1 MPPPVSASG
10 FRKERIQ
17 GGFSPRDTSSESISS
32 DFGELHH
39 NTPSSCTENPSA
51 LLYWG
56 TSGCVRRVR
65 NFSSKSMI
73 AGVFSNPIS
82 QFSKLRESG
91 AALNTS
97 MEMHDSECLY
107 VETNETGLDSM
118 LLDAYVRR
126 TERWLCPA
134 LLRYF
139 DGPPPEL
146 FVEVKVA

>member
-1 MPPPVSASG
+1 
-10 FRKERIQ
+10 
-17 GGFSPRDTSSESISS
+17 
-32 DFGELHH
+32 
-39 NTPSSCTENPSA
+39 
-51 LLYWG
+51 
-56 TSGCVRRVR
+56 
-65 NFSSKSMI
+65 MI
-73 AGVFSNPIS
+73 AGVFSNPVS

-118 LLDAYVRR
+118 LLNAYVRR